1 MGQGKVHSL
10 LGVIGATALLSLL
23 AVVALTSYRTGRALP
38 ALLQDDFFFGDY
50 GNQKD
55 GGMVGRVQQLAS
67 AEASQGKASGGVKTL
82 LKNMLNKQVHDREAH
97 RYTNALKM
105 GGLDVDPAAE
115 KTIMMAFRKSK
126 RGASS
131 LAIDNKLQK
140 QVVLAGAIKGR
151 VSHMHEAHQSPRVQR
166 HSLEQSD
173 KLALAEAILSGRSG
187 PTGGSILPR
196 HKPGVKAPAA
206 KHAAI
211 KKKKHAAIKKK
222 KVTFKKQMIAA
233 LKKRTAALEK
243 QARKPYVNKAT
254 EHQHVP
260 DVALKGNFAKAMLAN
275 LDQKEKHMARA
286 AWHSSAA
293 WHSQVK
299 AVTSQDLATA
309 SWRSAKEAESKG
321 MGVDTTLDDKSSHKA
336 ALTVGA
342 SSDSDQI
349 SLSSGVGAAKSREQL
364 EAIMKRELNTKASS
378 IERREFYKIAKASM
392 PKTAKHL
399 ETDLVK
405 KEAAQEAAG
414 SSRHRL
420 ENALEKSVK
429 QIDQSR
435 VEALYHAGLV
445 KEKFDGAVV
454 SKVP

>member
-1 MGQGKVHSL
+1 MAQGKLHSL
-10 LGVIGATALLSLL
+10 LGVIGGTALLSLL
-23 AVVALTSYRTGRALP
+23 AVVALTSYRTGRG
-38 ALLQDDFFFGDY
+38 ALLQDDFFLGDF

-67 AEASQGKASGGVKTL
+67 AEASQGEASGGVKTL

-105 GGLDVDPAAE
+105 GGLNVDPAAE

-166 HSLEQSD
+166 RSLEQSD

-187 PTGGSILPR
+187 PTGGSVLPR
-196 HKPGVKAPAA
+196 HKPGVTAPAA
-206 KHAAI
+206 
-211 KKKKHAAIKKK
+211 KHAAIKKK
-222 KVTFKKQMIAA
+222 KVTFKKQMTAA
-233 LKKRTAALEK
+233 LEKRTAALEK
-243 QARKPYVNKAT
+243 QARKPHVNKAT
-254 EHQHVP
+254 EHQLVP

-275 LDQKEKHMARA
+275 LDQKEQHMA
-286 AWHSSAA
+286 SAA

-364 EAIMKRELNTKASS
+364 EAIMERELNTKAST
-378 IERREFYKIAKASM
+378 IERREFDTIAKASM
-392 PKTAKHL
+392 PKTAKHH